1 MRNWSRYSSVLP
13 SYMAGESRSRVK
25 MRLRIKKT
33 TTRRSGYLK
42 SSRRIRKHGYMQRCA
57 VNTLLRVEVKN
68 TYILLKFSDIEFLL
82 VSKTI

>member
-25 MRLRIKKT
+25 MRLRIKKKT

-68 TYILLKFSDIEFLL
+68 TYFSSL
-82 VSKTI
+82 VISCSS

>member
-1 MRNWSRYSSVLP
+1 MRNWSRYSSVP

-42 SSRRIRKHGYMQRCA
+42 SSRRIRKHRYMQRCA

-68 TYILLKFSDIEFLL
+68 TYFSSL
-82 VSKTI
+82 VISSTS